1 MKRLLLLLT
10 VLIMLLSVS
19 IVFAEK
25 DAPDSRIARKNAVY
39 ETAEQ
44 IFAISWMP
52 KDTEISVLDEGI
64 GLWNIQAKDRTDN
77 ILAYMQI
84 DGDNEDLVV
93 YYRKAAYELP
103 VLNHIGEQIIPKNGL
118 TETGIKW
125 AEEVFSTFRGS
136 LDSNYPVNC
145 IAQMADNCIL
155 ISFGEVNEA
164 IAILIARTSENPNET
179 PELMAYVDMDFNW
192 DVRYDGYI
200 SLGEAYEMAYTVC
213 RDKWSSLPEDHIV
226 MGESSFILFDTFGCY
241 DEDEGDIPEG
251 FIEPLWVIEI
261 QDQRAD
267 PTLECYDPS
276 LSFFTYP
283 VLIDPSNGDVVEI
296 REPERYGPG

>member
-1 MKRLLLLLT
+1 MKRLLLLLAA
-10 VLIMLLSVS
+10 LIMILSASVA
-19 IVFAEK
+19 FAEE
-25 DAPDSRIARKNAVY
+25 DAPDSRVAKKNNVY

-52 KDTEISVLDEGI
+52 KDTEISVLDDGI
-64 GLWNIQAKDRTDN
+64 GLWNIQAMDGDDN
-77 ILAYMQI
+77 IAYMQI

-93 YYRKAAYELP
+93 YYRKAVYELP

-118 TETGIKW
+118 TETEIKW

-200 SLGEAYEMAYTVC
+200 SLGEAYEMAYKVC
-213 RDKWSSLPEDHIV
+213 RDKWSNLPEEHIV
-226 MGESSFILFDTFGCY
+226 MGESWFILFDTFGYY

-296 REPERYGPG
+296 REPERYGHG

>member
-1 MKRLLLLLT
+1 
-10 VLIMLLSVS
+10 
-19 IVFAEK
+19 
-25 DAPDSRIARKNAVY
+25 
-39 ETAEQ
+39 
-44 IFAISWMP
+44 
-52 KDTEISVLDEGI
+52 
-64 GLWNIQAKDRTDN
+64 
-77 ILAYMQI
+77 MQI
-84 DGDNEDLVV
+84 DGDNEDIVV
-93 YYRKAAYELP
+93 YYRKATYELP
-103 VLNHIGEQIIPKNGL
+103 ALNCIGEQIIPKDGL
-118 TETGIKW
+118 TGTGIKW
-125 AEEVFSTFRGS
+125 AEEVFCTFRGS

-213 RDKWSSLPEDHIV
+213 RDKWSSLPEEHIV
-226 MGESSFILFDTFGCY
+226 MGESWFILFDTFGSY
-241 DEDEGDIPEG
+241 DENEEDIPEG

-296 REPERYGPG
+296 REPERYGHG

>member
-1 MKRLLLLLT
+1 MQSEEKARRVIQFIECLKHTKGEFHGQPFKLL
-10 VLIMLLSVS
+10 
-19 IVFAEK
+19 
-25 DAPDSRIARKNAVY
+25 PW
-39 ETAEQ
+39 Q
-44 IFAISWMP
+44 
-52 KDTEISVLDEGI
+52 
-64 GLWNIQAKDRTDN
+64 
-77 ILAYMQI
+77 
-84 DGDNEDLVV
+84 
-93 YYRKAAYELP
+93 
-103 VLNHIGEQIIPKNGL
+103 EQIIRDVFGTVRDEDPSIRQYTTAYIEIPKKQGKSELGAAIALN
-118 TETGIKW
+118 IKW

-136 LDSNYPVNC
+136 LDSDYPVNC

-155 ISFGEVNEA
+155 ISFGEVSEA
-164 IAILIARTSENPNET
+164 IAVLIARTSENPNET

-213 RDKWSSLPEDHIV
+213 RDKWSSLPEEHIV
-226 MGESSFILFDTFGCY
+226 MGESWFILFDTFGCY
-241 DEDEGDIPEG
+241 DENEGDIPEG

-267 PTLECYDPS
+267 PMLECYDPS